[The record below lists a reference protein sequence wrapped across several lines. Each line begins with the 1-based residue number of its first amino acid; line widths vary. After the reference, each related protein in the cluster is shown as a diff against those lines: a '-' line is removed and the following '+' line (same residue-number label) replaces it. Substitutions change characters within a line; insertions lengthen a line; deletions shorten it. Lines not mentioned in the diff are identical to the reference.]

1 MSIDIKWDENA
12 NVWIAMND
20 ELGITLEDAS
30 YDKLIDRLKIA
41 IPEMCKLNNINVSYV
56 YIKTATRM
64 ITCTL
69 QKCLKEYGGR
79 LTSIKTTELHRNKQR
94 GRLIQP
100 APPNFIEKDEAKTD
114 NKKAETTQQATTQST
129 TQAQATTQQNTEH
142 QHVWV
147 DHKKTVHHKTMNMK
161 IELFCLPLGEK
172 YNTKYKY
179 MV

>member
-12 NVWIAMND
+12 NVWIAIND

-114 NKKAETTQQATTQST
+114 NKKAETTQQ
-129 TQAQATTQQNTEH
+129 NTEH

-147 DHKKTVHHKTMNMK
+147 DHKKTVRHKTMNMK

-172 YNTKYKY
+172 YNTKCKY